1 MQRVYKIDVDS
12 ILRAHESS
20 EEIVEIP
27 NKYAFPHFK
36 LIIKGHH
43 DVVLGKDRSFIIR
56 TEGGKKR
63 CGGMGDILA
72 GATSVCSLWDY

>member
-1 MQRVYKIDVDS
+1 M
-12 ILRAHESS
+12 
-20 EEIVEIP
+20 EIP
-27 NKYAFPHFK
+27 NKYAFPNFK
-36 LIIKGHH
+36 LLIKGHH

-72 GATSVCSLWDY
+72 GAISVCSLWDY